1 MTLASDWNG
10 HLLATAMAEQPSL
23 ILSFY
28 SFGVMLRK
36 QEGAAV
42 SEYPVDAAH
51 VAAALASKTRFDT
64 GLLDGNT
71 LLVRQEGVKRTV
83 VEYRPPGKTGIFLE
97 GVETALRVPLPPL
110 VLIRVTTDGAPQYGL
125 YAVKKRPSD
134 MDEPLFHAP
143 LPNVFT
149 SGAICWGS
157 VKRVSDEALAGAS
170 LKDDWTMLLGSP
182 FGDHAC
188 SGKSKAHP
196 SDIRKQLIELEG
208 KKARV
213 YPKRD
218 LIPVKKTLGQVLG
231 EAAT

>member
-1 MTLASDWNG
+1 MTSVSHWSGD
-10 HLLATAMAEQPSL
+10 LLATAMAEQPSL

-28 SFGVMLRK
+28 TFGVMLRK

-51 VAAALASKTRFDT
+51 VAAALSAKVRFDT
-64 GLLDGNT
+64 GLMSENT
-71 LLVRQEGVKRTV
+71 LLVRHEGVKRTV
-83 VEYRPPGKTGIFLE
+83 VEYRSPGKTGIFLE
-97 GVETALRVPLPPL
+97 GAETALRVPLPPL
-110 VLIRVTTDGAPQYGL
+110 ILIRVTTDNAPQYGL
-125 YAVKKRPSD
+125 YAVKKRPSG

-157 VKRVSDEALAGAS
+157 VKRVSDEALAGTS
-170 LKDDWTMLLGSP
+170 LNDDWTMLLGSP

-208 KKARV
+208 RKARV

-218 LIPVKKTLGQVLG
+218 LIPVKKTLAQVLG
-231 EAAT
+231 DER

>member
-1 MTLASDWNG
+1 
-10 HLLATAMAEQPSL
+10 MAEQPSL

-28 SFGVMLRK
+28 TFGVMLRK

-51 VAAALASKTRFDT
+51 VAAALASKVRFDT
-64 GLLDGNT
+64 GLLGENT

-97 GVETALRVPLPPL
+97 GAETALRVPLPPL
-110 VLIRVTTDGAPQYGL
+110 VLIRVTTDGTPQYGL

-134 MDEPLFHAP
+134 MDEPLFHVP

-157 VKRVSDEALAGAS
+157 VKRVSDTALAGTT
-170 LKDDWTMLLGSP
+170 LKDDWAMLLGSP

-208 KKARV
+208 KKARL

-231 EAAT
+231 EAAS

>member
-1 MTLASDWNG
+1 
-10 HLLATAMAEQPSL
+10 MAEQPSL

-42 SEYPVDAAH
+42 SEYPVDAAQ
-51 VAAALASKTRFDT
+51 VAAALSSKARFDT
-64 GLLDGNT
+64 GLLGGNT

-97 GVETALRVPLPPL
+97 GTETALRVTLPPL
-110 VLIRVTTDGAPQYGL
+110 ILIRVTTDGSPQYGL
-125 YAVKKRPSD
+125 FAVRKRPSD

-143 LPNVFT
+143 LPNVFS

-157 VKRVSDEALAGAS
+157 VKRVSDTALAGTT
-170 LKDDWTMLLGSP
+170 LKDDWMMLLGSP
-182 FGDHAC
+182 FGNHAC

-196 SDIRKQLIELEG
+196 SDIRKQLMELERR
-208 KKARV
+208 KTRV

-218 LIPVKKTLGQVLG
+218 LIPVKKMLGQVLG
-231 EAAT
+231 EAAS

>member
-1 MTLASDWNG
+1 
-10 HLLATAMAEQPSL
+10 MAEQPSL

-28 SFGVMLRK
+28 TFGVMLRK

-42 SEYPVDAAH
+42 SEYPVDPAH
-51 VAAALASKTRFDT
+51 VAAALSAKVRFDT
-64 GLLDGNT
+64 GLMSENT

-97 GVETALRVPLPPL
+97 GAETALRVPLPPL
-110 VLIRVTTDGAPQYGL
+110 VLIRVTTDGMPQYGL

-143 LPNVFT
+143 LPNVFS

-157 VKRVSDEALAGAS
+157 VKRVSDTALVGTS

-188 SGKSKAHP
+188 SGKSIAHP
-196 SDIRKQLIELEG
+196 FDIRKQLIELEG
-208 KKARV
+208 RKARV

-218 LIPVKKTLGQVLG
+218 LIPIKKTLGQVLG
-231 EAAT
+231 EEA